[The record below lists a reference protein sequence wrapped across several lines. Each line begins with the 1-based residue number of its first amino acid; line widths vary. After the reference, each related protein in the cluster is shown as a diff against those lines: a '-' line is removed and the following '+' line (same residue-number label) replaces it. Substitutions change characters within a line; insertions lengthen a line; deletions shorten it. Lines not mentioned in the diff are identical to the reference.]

1 MDKLI
6 LSSLS
11 ESDLR
16 NLVKEGVMEVLSN
29 GDFKQNLK
37 QEPEYVDIDG
47 ASRILMK
54 AKQTIY
60 TLVGK
65 RQIPYYKQGKKLYFK
80 SEELLKWLGQG
91 RRKTVDKIRH
101 GTDEFLARK
110 GRFSRTG

>member
-1 MDKLI
+1 MEKLI

-11 ESDLR
+11 EYDLKM
-16 NLVKEGVMEVLSN
+16 LVKEGVKEVLYD
-29 GDFKQNLK
+29 GDFKPNSK

-65 RQIPYYKQGKKLYFK
+65 KQIPYYKQGKKLYFK
-80 SEELLKWLGQG
+80 CEELLKWLGQG
-91 RRKTVDKIRH
+91 RRKTVDEIKYGADNMI
-101 GTDEFLARK
+101 F
-110 GRFSRTG
+110 